1 VSGARVRTFL
11 LAPVGQRPGP
21 LALRAGWPGF
31 WAVTRHEDVKALSRD
46 TALFSSRPAI
56 MIDDGSSP
64 AGTSIARRR
73 KAFSNTL
80 SSGLLIRGL
89 GVRVPGGA
97 PVLTWGYARLGI
109 PCEGRFRPVFAPRLF
124 VSPDL
129 IVWVGRYAL

>member
-1 VSGARVRTFL
+1 MFALIALGMAFVIMTGGIDLYSPASYANGH
-11 LAPVGQRPGP
+11 PVGQY
-21 LALRAGWPGF
+21 AWLRDNDPVHWHSEPDGPGF

-64 AGTSIARRR
+64 AGTSIARHR

-80 SSGLLIRGL
+80 SSGLLIRGF

-97 PVLTWGYARLGI
+97 PVLTWG
-109 PCEGRFRPVFAPRLF
+109 F
-124 VSPDL
+124 VVPGL
-129 IVWVGRYAL
+129 PF